1 MTQTFTLT
9 VAKIISVQG
18 GGTIFKG
25 KTDDGKLVTVV
36 ASFNVVSGVDV
47 VKEDIWSITGELLSH
62 PEYGDQLHAVDMELE
77 LPRNDLIVDYLLNNP
92 HFRNIGLGQA
102 KLECLWKEFRDSLT
116 DVLDSGDIETLS
128 NRSGISEKVVT
139 VLVERWLKLTSE
151 VKVRKW
157 LKAHS
162 IDKRLAGKIIRIW
175 GERVVEHLEK
185 DPYLLILFLSW
196 KDVDLLGKRLG
207 IASDDARRLVGAVE
221 STTYDR
227 HDHAHTLTPRKT
239 LTNLIKYRI
248 SCDTDLAER
257 AIRIAIE
264 EKVLVGN
271 ATDGYQHIGVERLER
286 SIRQRLQ
293 AILAGEVGAQTPLI
307 TFNDDILAKDI
318 AAAEAN
324 IAFPLSVEQ
333 RNAVVQAIKEPLCVV
348 CGGAGTGKTTVLAV
362 IHEILSKHNMPIYQ
376 MALSGRAA
384 QRMREATGRPAW
396 TIAKFCMEILTGKRD
411 PSPDALYIID
421 ESSMVDLPSMYRLLT
436 NMPIGS
442 RLLMVGDPHQL
453 PPISFGL
460 VFDRLVESKKVPT
473 VMLKQVHR
481 QTEESGIPIVASA
494 IRSFTIPKGLREY
507 ESSVKTGVSFIECNV
522 QHAARLVWDVFVEM
536 GGDTEQIRTLC
547 AIKAPPV
554 GVTNLN
560 EMFQSRLH
568 QHANF
573 FGESRWRFAAGEPV
587 IFLQNNYDLG
597 VFNGSLGIIQE
608 MFKTDDGWKMRVLWD
623 DNEVREVKEE
633 FFGHVS
639 LAYAMTVHKAQ
650 GSQFR
655 KIICPI
661 FASKNLDNALI
672 YTALTRG
679 VEQVVFIGDRIAFNS
694 AVVSMSTS
702 LKREVGFRI

>member
-1 MTQTFTLT
+1 MNQTFTLT
-9 VAKIISVQG
+9 VSKIISFNG

-25 KTDDGKLVTVV
+25 KSADGRLVTVV
-36 ASFNVVSGVDV
+36 ASFNVVSGADV
-47 VKEDIWSITGELLSH
+47 VKEDIWSITGKLLSH

-77 LPRNDLIVDYLLNNP
+77 LPCNDLIVDYLLNNH
-92 HFRNIGLGQA
+92 HFRNIGLGQV

-116 DVLDSGDIETLS
+116 DFLDSGDIETLS
-128 NRSGISEKVVT
+128 NRSGISEKVVA

-151 VKVRKW
+151 VKIRKW
-157 LKAHS
+157 LKAHG

-175 GERVVEHLEK
+175 GERAVEYLEK
-185 DPYLLILFLSW
+185 NPYLLILFLSW
-196 KDVDLLGKRLG
+196 KDVDSLGKRLG

-227 HDHAHTLTPRKT
+227 HDHSHTLTPHKT
-239 LTNLIKYRI
+239 LTNLLKYRI
-248 SCDTDLAER
+248 SCDTGLAER

-264 EKVLVGN
+264 EKILVGN
-271 ATDGYQHIGVERLER
+271 VTDGYQHIGVERLER
-286 SIRQRLQ
+286 RIHQRLL
-293 AILAGEVGAQTPLI
+293 AMLAGEVGAQIPLI
-307 TFNDDILAKDI
+307 TDNDGDLTKDI
-318 AAAEAN
+318 AAAENN
-324 IAFPLSVEQ
+324 IGFPLSVEQ
-333 RNAVVQAIKEPLCVV
+333 RSAVVYAIKEPLSVV
-348 CGGAGTGKTTVLAV
+348 CGGAGTGKTTVLSV
-362 IHEILSKHNMPIYQ
+362 IHEILSKHNIPIYQ

-384 QRMREATGRPAW
+384 QRMREATGRPAS
-396 TIAKFCMEILTGKRD
+396 TIAKFCMEVRIGNRD

-473 VMLKQVHR
+473 VTLKQVHR
-481 QTEESGIPIVASA
+481 QTKESGIPAVASA
-494 IRSFTIPKGLREY
+494 IRSFTIPKGLSEY

-536 GGDTEQIRTLC
+536 GRDTEQIRTLC
-547 AIKAPPV
+547 AIKAPPA
-554 GVTNLN
+554 GVTSLN
-560 EMFQSRLH
+560 EMFQSRLN

-573 FGESRWRFAAGEPV
+573 IGESRWRFATGEPV

-597 VFNGSLGIIQE
+597 VFNGSLGIIQKI
-608 MFKTDDGWKMRVLWD
+608 FKTNDGWKMRILWD

-633 FFGHVS
+633 FFGHMS

-661 FASKNLDNALI
+661 FASKNLDNSLI

-679 VEQVVFIGDRIAFNS
+679 VEQVVFIGDRVAFNS

-702 LKREVGFRI
+702 MKREVGFRI